1 MKTKEQH
8 IEELISVISQ
18 YIEKQ
23 DGMTVDTVTNV
34 VLGAAASLVVRT
46 GMMLYEDGLLQGSPF
61 ALAADFFNL
70 TANQIRLQEKTYCE
84 HQQNGNQAK

>member
-8 IEELISVISQ
+8 IEELISVIEQ

-23 DGMTVDTVTNV
+23 DGMTVDTVINV
-34 VLGAAASLVVRT
+34 VLDAAADLVVRT
-46 GMMLYEDGLLQGSPF
+46 GMMLNEDGLLQCSPF
-61 ALAADFFNL
+61 ALAANFFNL
-70 TANQIRLQEKTYCE
+70 TANQIRLKEKTYCE